1 MFLKC
6 ECPSTSRI
14 GCEVSLG
21 LMRRQKEVLMCA
33 LRPFYF
39 DPLVDWVSSRD
50 VKFSLSFLKLLSL
63 GNMIMTLDVTY
74 VHDLTSYTKFDSCVI
89 QNYMAKDVKEVAR

>member
-1 MFLKC
+1 MYPVVRMPLLPHC
-6 ECPSTSRI
+6 RI

-39 DPLVDWVSSRD
+39 DPLVDWVSSREYRY
-50 VKFSLSFLKLLSL
+50 L
-63 GNMIMTLDVTY
+63 Y
-74 VHDLTSYTKFDSCVI
+74 
-89 QNYMAKDVKEVAR
+89 Q

>member
-1 MFLKC
+1 MPL
-6 ECPSTSRI
+6 PSRI

-50 VKFSLSFLKLLSL
+50 VKFSLSFVSKILKLREHDHD
-63 GNMIMTLDVTY
+63 TRCY

-89 QNYMAKDVKEVAR
+89 QNYLAKDVTEVARYLIS

>member
-1 MFLKC
+1 MDLSSENVSQNENDSLPHC
-6 ECPSTSRI
+6 RI

-39 DPLVDWVSSRD
+39 DPLVDWVSSREYRY
-50 VKFSLSFLKLLSL
+50 L
-63 GNMIMTLDVTY
+63 Y
-74 VHDLTSYTKFDSCVI
+74 
-89 QNYMAKDVKEVAR
+89 Q